1 MMLGSGAGHN
11 GGKEPA
17 TTAELPAVASVV
29 VVGAGII
36 GLSLAFELA
45 RRKVDVVV
53 LEQGRVGGGASGVAA
68 GMLAPTSEAE
78 DENPGLVR
86 LALESQRLYPDFVGA
101 VQRASGLACG
111 YRRDGTLLVGLS
123 RDDDDELVRLK
134 RLQERLG
141 LSTTWLDPAQVR
153 ELEPELSP
161 RITSALFAAGDHQVD
176 PRALLAGLQVAVQAL
191 GGRVIANARV
201 TGFENHGGPMRQVRG
216 HMMPQ
221 APDPTMDPAARDK
234 GAEQPP
240 NAFAIRCQSAVLAA
254 GAWSCRDLSW
264 PAKPLGVRPIKGQL
278 VRLRGPELI
287 RHVVRA
293 PRAYLVPRQSGE
305 LVVGATMEEQG
316 LDPTPT
322 AGAVMDLL
330 WNARLVAPAV
340 YDLEMVE
347 VNVGFRPATR
357 DHLPLIGA
365 TEVPG
370 LYVATGHFRHG
381 VLLAPATAV
390 LLADLIVDG
399 RLDPMLVPFLPQRRD
414 ELRPR
419 RAAEEGG
426 AAATRDSARSAVLRP
441 DR

>member
-1 MMLGSGAGHN
+1 
-11 GGKEPA
+11 
-17 TTAELPAVASVV
+17 
-29 VVGAGII
+29 
-36 GLSLAFELA
+36 
-45 RRKVDVVV
+45 
-53 LEQGRVGGGASGVAA
+53 
-68 GMLAPTSEAE
+68 
-78 DENPGLVR
+78 
-86 LALESQRLYPDFVGA
+86 
-101 VQRASGLACG
+101 
-111 YRRDGTLLVGLS
+111 
-123 RDDDDELVRLK
+123 LK

-141 LSTTWLDPAQVR
+141 LSSTWLDPAQVQ

-161 RITSALFAAGDHQVD
+161 RVTSVLFAAGDHQVD
-176 PRALLAGLQVAVQAL
+176 PRALLAGLRLALHAL
-191 GGRVIANARV
+191 GGRVITNARV
-201 TGFENHGGPMRQVRG
+201 TGFENHGGPLRQVRG

-221 APDPTMDPAARDK
+221 VLDPMMPPAAGDK
-234 GAEQPP
+234 GAERPFE
-240 NAFAIRCQSAVLAA
+240 AFAIRCRSAVLAA

-264 PAKPLGVRPIKGQL
+264 PATPLGVRPIKGQL
-278 VRLRGPELI
+278 LRLRGPVLI

-293 PRAYLVPRQSGE
+293 PRAYLVPRQGGE

-316 LDPTPT
+316 FDPSPT

-399 RLDPMLVPFLPQRRD
+399 RLDPMLVPYVPERAMNPGRSEAPIETGRQRA
-414 ELRPR
+414 P
-419 RAAEEGG
+419 
-426 AAATRDSARSAVLRP
+426 ARSAVPRP